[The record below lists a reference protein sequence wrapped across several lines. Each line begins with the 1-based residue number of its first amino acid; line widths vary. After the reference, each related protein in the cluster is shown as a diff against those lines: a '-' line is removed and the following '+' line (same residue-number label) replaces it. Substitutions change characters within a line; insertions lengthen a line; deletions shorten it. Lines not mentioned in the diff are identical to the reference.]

1 MANPEHARHRAEAF
15 FKKKEV
21 GLEGQKAME
30 EYRADPRA
38 TQEKTAR
45 LRKLRLA
52 RAVRV
57 PIVATLEQQFAIKDC
72 DWIKSSSKNPA

>member
-1 MANPEHARHRAEAF
+1 MANPEHARHRAEAL

-30 EYRADPRA
+30 EHRADHRA
-38 TQEKTAR
+38 MQEKTAR

-52 RAVRV
+52 RDQA
-57 PIVATLEQQFAIKDC
+57 ATLTPKKRSA
-72 DWIKSSSKNPA
+72 